1 MGLFPLED
9 VRTMVFELSL
19 IRSAFRGAFLYL
31 RFLGQLNDRN
41 CRLWIILVKSSASK
55 WITPENSVVISFLLW
70 ITMWITWISTL
81 YRPVGSY
88 MSFQLKYKIELN
100 ISPIFSFRYSV
111 RKLIAL
117 GFSERSS
124 R

>member
-1 MGLFPLED
+1 MSAGF
-9 VRTMVFELSL
+9 VFSLSTP
-19 IRSAFRGAFLYL
+19 IRGAFLYL

-88 MSFQLKYKIELN
+88 MSFQLKYKMELN